1 MLLSAQAATCA
12 ELRRALAAYV
22 RVCDYRTM
30 SDDVQWADVG
40 ERLRG
45 ARLAAGLSQ
54 EDLAVRVGLE
64 RTMIAKIESGSRR
77 IDALEL
83 IRIASALQV
92 PVDYL
97 LRPAPSILSRRASLV
112 AEDTGTDVTRESER
126 LEVALVAWLHDVQQ
140 LIGLNV
146 LQPKHLLRTETP
158 VDSSAA
164 ARELALWVRGELE
177 AGTEP
182 IESLMELSERAGQYV
197 LVTELPGDG
206 ASVVDDNVAAAVVSI
221 RGDPG
226 RRRATAAHEL
236 GHLVI
241 GDEYSNDLGVH
252 ASRADREAVLD
263 AFAAELL
270 LPTQVL
276 TGTGQ
281 ADGITRD
288 QLIELAA
295 RYRTSWSLAIR
306 QADHAGVLT
315 GEARRDWSRSTPTRA
330 ELMEAVGWVPQP
342 DLESIR
348 VPPGYAH
355 AVVEAWRR
363 GRITATRA
371 VELMHGQI
379 TLADLPVGVAADV
392 EP

>member
-1 MLLSAQAATCA
+1 M
-12 ELRRALAAYV
+12 V
-22 RVCDYRTM
+22 
-30 SDDVQWADVG
+30 
-40 ERLRG
+40 
-45 ARLAAGLSQ
+45 
-54 EDLAVRVGLE
+54 
-64 RTMIAKIESGSRR
+64 
-77 IDALEL
+77 
-83 IRIASALQV
+83 
-92 PVDYL
+92 
-97 LRPAPSILSRRASLV
+97 
-112 AEDTGTDVTRESER
+112 
-126 LEVALVAWLHDVQQ
+126 LVAWLHDVQQ

-146 LQPKHLLRTETP
+146 LQPKPLLRTETP

-164 ARELALWVRGELE
+164 ARELALWVRAELE
-177 AGTEP
+177 EGSEP
-182 IESLMELSERAGQYV
+182 VESLMELCERAGQYV

-206 ASVVDDNVAAAVVSI
+206 ASVVDGNVAAAVVSI
-221 RGDPG
+221 QGEPG

-263 AFAAELL
+263 AFAAEFL

-276 TGTGQ
+276 TETAQ

-315 GEARRDWSRSTPTRA
+315 EEARREWSRSTPTRA
-330 ELMEAVGWVPQP
+330 EFMEAVGWVPQP

-355 AVVEAWRR
+355 AVVEAWKQRPCHSHEGSRADARTDNSGRSAGRR
-363 GRITATRA
+363 
-371 VELMHGQI
+371 
-379 TLADLPVGVAADV
+379 
-392 EP
+392 